1 MGAQSVAGAP
11 ARAQVMA
18 RRLAAVAMILGSVA
32 VVLGSLMPWAKVTLP
47 LLGTRS
53 TTGLDSGGDAVFCIA
68 VGVAACL
75 VGLRT
80 LISGGPSS
88 TAATERAVVALVGV
102 LGVVCV
108 VFALLAARNVDSRLN
123 SLFGS
128 LPGFARS
135 FVSGEIG
142 AGIWVVAVGAAVVAV
157 ASLVQVLASAP
168 SRG

>member
-1 MGAQSVAGAP
+1 
-11 ARAQVMA
+11 
-18 RRLAAVAMILGSVA
+18 
-32 VVLGSLMPWAKVTLP
+32 
-47 LLGTRS
+47 
-53 TTGLDSGGDAVFCIA
+53 
-68 VGVAACL
+68 
-75 VGLRT
+75 
-80 LISGGPSS
+80 
-88 TAATERAVVALVGV
+88 VALVGV